1 MLGGQVKAL
10 FSVAG
15 IQEKAMARGEGNRRP
30 CTPRVL
36 VTRKSGRYPCRA
48 CKQTNAE
55 ERRVW
60 GGRET
65 RPQASIEV
73 VGTRGPGIKS
83 FLGGWRF
90 PACSKPAREAAAVR
104 QRELSGQVPGDLP
117 GAGPGGRARGR
128 GPGCLNKA
136 GARAGPAYSQQE
148 AHVGRGLGCGLGGR
162 GASGR
167 QWLGLES
174 KEEEKRRRRGAPT
187 ARRPQLV
194 WLR

>member
-1 MLGGQVKAL
+1 LGSRKKQWPGERETGDPARLGYWSRGRVG
-10 FSVAG
+10 G
-15 IQEKAMARGEGNRRP
+15 IPVE
-30 CTPRVL
+30 
-36 VTRKSGRYPCRA
+36 RA
-48 CKQTNAE
+48 NKQTQKR

-117 GAGPGGRARGR
+117 GAGPGGRA
-128 GPGCLNKA
+128 
-136 GARAGPAYSQQE
+136 GAAAQV
-148 AHVGRGLGCGLGGR
+148 A
-162 GASGR
+162 
-167 QWLGLES
+167 
-174 KEEEKRRRRGAPT
+174 
-187 ARRPQLV
+187 
-194 WLR
+194 